1 MGGLEDT
8 CLWLCVVSLY
18 RLRIVC
24 ALPPTYSPLLE
35 RRVYYRNVFHQE
47 RERERERAGLSRVY
61 PRHRAREAMHMDM
74 PATVSGQRQ
83 GAAWRAIG
91 ESEPMRTLAATPRP
105 PRVGDHTRVS
115 DPSSSSSCS
124 TEPQQQSPPERH
136 ERARQLLRGFFASVI
151 RYIER
156 WHLNLATY
164 PKVYVTVGLNQRR
177 TRTSRPPAR
186 RRRTTIAPLPLG
198 HPRRPSECS
207 QGRRRRPQNNQLSP
221 RPPRTAKAACPARWT
236 YWSRVTG
243 PMKLRWVVL

>member
-1 MGGLEDT
+1 MGGLRT
-8 CLWLCVVSLY
+8 RVCGCASSRY

-91 ESEPMRTLAATPRP
+91 ESEPMRTLAAPPRP

-136 ERARQLLRGFFASVI
+136 ERARVNVSSISSSSSDRCRL
-151 RYIER
+151 
-156 WHLNLATY
+156 
-164 PKVYVTVGLNQRR
+164 
-177 TRTSRPPAR
+177 
-186 RRRTTIAPLPLG
+186 
-198 HPRRPSECS
+198 
-207 QGRRRRPQNNQLSP
+207 GRRRRGSRPLLGGRPHHPPLDLLRQQL
-221 RPPRTAKAACPARWT
+221 
-236 YWSRVTG
+236 
-243 PMKLRWVVL
+243 VLLVAVA

>member
-1 MGGLEDT
+1 
-8 CLWLCVVSLY
+8 
-18 RLRIVC
+18 
-24 ALPPTYSPLLE
+24 
-35 RRVYYRNVFHQE
+35 
-47 RERERERAGLSRVY
+47 
-61 PRHRAREAMHMDM
+61 MDM

-91 ESEPMRTLAATPRP
+91 ESEPMRTLAAPPRP

-164 PKVYVTVGLNQRR
+164 PKVYVTVGLNQFADWGLLAVAYD
-177 TRTSRPPAR
+177 SFLYVEAVHEFK
-186 RRRTTIAPLPLG
+186 AG
-198 HPRRPSECS
+198 VEYAPRRNERADPFDVG
-207 QGRRRRPQNNQLSP
+207 QM
-221 RPPRTAKAACPARWT
+221 RTYAFAVDAERLVAADFAVALAGD
-236 YWSRVTG
+236 SR
-243 PMKLRWVVL
+243 